1 VPFQNLNSFLK
12 FLEEKGDLH
21 RIKAEVDPIL
31 EITEIAT
38 RVVKKKGPALLFEN
52 VKGSKFPLVIN
63 ILGAERR
70 IEWALGR
77 TPAQVGNE
85 LAGMAHS
92 LMPPTPAKLWEQR
105 AAIKRVLAMRPKPTF
120 FPPIKSNKIQPA
132 NLSVL
137 PVAQSWPLDG
147 GRFITF
153 PLVVTKSPKD
163 GKQNMGVYRMHVYN
177 NTETGM
183 HWQIGKGGGYHYQ
196 QAEEN
201 GKDLPLAVVLGAD
214 PILMMCGVLPLPE
227 GLDETVFAGYLRG
240 SPTRT
245 TTVSDGH
252 LRVPAEAEFILEGV
266 VPPMERRLEGPYG
279 DHFGHYSLAAQF
291 PIFKINRIYHRD
303 GAVFPI
309 AVVGKPPQE
318 DQVIGDAVQEMLL
331 PLLKVMHPEVVDLWA
346 YQEAGFHNLLVISV
360 KERFEKEAVKTA
372 LWALGEG
379 QLALSKCVIVVGPD
393 VNARDFHAV
402 LKAIRENFDPKED
415 FFLLPATSQDTLDF
429 TSFKMNLGSKM
440 ILDASRRDRMRMRDP
455 HAAVEID
462 LSYLKT
468 VDNRIKDAILLD
480 ETMLVLQVESQGRA
494 VLEKML
500 ALPGLDD
507 ISLVVAVSPDVPLND
522 RVLLLWGLFTRF
534 DCARDTF
541 FKDVAIKNGHPVYD
555 GPLFIDATWKD
566 GYPAPLTMTDEIV
579 RKVNSRWAEYGLEK
593 YAD

>member
-1 VPFQNLNSFLK
+1 MPFQNLSSFVK
-12 FLEEKGDLH
+12 FLESKGDLH
-21 RIKAEVDPIL
+21 RIKADVDPIL

-38 RVVKKKGPALLFEN
+38 RVGRNKGPALLFEN

-63 ILGAERR
+63 VLATEQRVK
-70 IEWALGR
+70 WALGR
-77 TPAQVGNE
+77 TPADVGTQ
-85 LAGMAHS
+85 LSGMAHG
-92 LMPPTPAKLWEQR
+92 LMPPSPERLWQQR
-105 AAIKRVLAMRPKPTF
+105 AGIKRVLAMKPKASW
-120 FPPIKSNKIQPA
+120 FPAIKKNVIQPA
-132 NLSVL
+132 KLSDL
-137 PVAQSWPLDG
+137 PIAQSWPLDG

-153 PLVVTKSPKD
+153 PLVVTKSIVD

-177 NTETGM
+177 DTETGM

-196 QAEEN
+196 QAEER
-201 GKDLPLAVVLGAD
+201 GHDFPVAVVVGAD
-214 PILMMCGVLPLPE
+214 PILMMCGILPLPE
-227 GLDETVFAGYLRG
+227 GLDETVFAGFLRG
-240 SPTRT
+240 SSTKT
-245 TTVSDGH
+245 TTVHDGK
-252 LRVPAEAEFILEGV
+252 LRVPSEAEFILEGI

-291 PIFKINRIYHRD
+291 PIFKVKRIYHRENP
-303 GAVFPI
+303 VFPI

-379 QLALSKCVIVVGPD
+379 QLALSKCVVVVGPD
-393 VNARDFHAV
+393 VNARNFKAV

-429 TSFKMNLGSKM
+429 TSYKMNLGSKM
-440 ILDASRRDRMRMRDP
+440 ILDATKRGAPAKPVANELEPAALREVDSR
-455 HAAVEID
+455 IQ
-462 LSYLKT
+462 
-468 VDNRIKDAILLD
+468 NAILID
-480 ETMLVLQVESQGRA
+480 ETMLVLQVASHGRE

-522 RVLLLWGLFTRF
+522 QVLLLWGIFTRF

-541 FKDVAIKNGHPVYD
+541 FKDVVIKSGHPQYD
-555 GPLFIDATWKD
+555 GPLFIDATWKE
-566 GYPAPLTMTDEIV
+566 GYPEPLAMTDEIV
-579 RKVNSRWAEYGLEK
+579 RRVDSRWAEYGLPN
-593 YAD
+593 YAH